1 MNIQIIID
9 FLNFIGISLRT
20 DSPPIMWF
28 ACGVFCL
35 ALICLLC
42 FINILI
48 YITVIYISEHDYL
61 LKKIENKPLLLKF
74 INYYKNIRFLYVF
87 LEVSLFL
94 WCLFGIIRLCWRI
107 ISGLS

>member
-1 MNIQIIID
+1 MIMQYIID
-9 FLNFIGISLRT
+9 FFNFIGVSLREE
-20 DSPPIMWF
+20 SPPIMRF

-61 LKKIENKPLLLKF
+61 LSKVSNRPLLLKF
-74 INYYKNIRFLYVF
+74 INYYKNIRFLYLF

-94 WCLFGIIRLCWRI
+94 WCLLGIIRLC
-107 ISGLS
+107 

>member
-1 MNIQIIID
+1 MQLVID
-9 FLNFIGISLRT
+9 FLNRLGISLHM

-35 ALICLLC
+35 ALLCLLS
-42 FINILI
+42 FINIII

-61 LKKIENKPLLLKF
+61 LEKLSNRPLLLKF
-74 INYYKNIRFLYVF
+74 VNYYKNVRLVYLVLDVIF
-87 LEVSLFL
+87 FL
-94 WCLFGIIRLCWRI
+94 WCLIGIIRLCWRI